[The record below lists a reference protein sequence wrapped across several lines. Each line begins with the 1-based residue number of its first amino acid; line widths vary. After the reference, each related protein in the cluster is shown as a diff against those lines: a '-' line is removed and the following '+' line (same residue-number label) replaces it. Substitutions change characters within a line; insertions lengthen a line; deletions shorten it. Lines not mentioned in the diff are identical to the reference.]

1 MSTTSNVHSVK
12 EAAQAL
18 HGFGFN
24 VIPCGKGVRSGW
36 SYKASSEEWE
46 QWQEDRQSVEAFEA
60 QPWDKATGLAIVH
73 GIGNVRAFDFDAI
86 KDKDTKQV
94 VRPVPF
100 EAVEAFCKELGLD
113 PASYEWIVQTGNG
126 WHVWVLADSFN
137 KQVLTGEDKDVARI
151 EFPPNEAF
159 ADSFGQFELRW
170 KNHITLVPPSQH
182 SVDKWY
188 RFKHCS
194 VPSSPPAMVQT
205 EAIVRAVNK
214 LCKVE
219 QVQRHSGNRLPESAQ
234 RHVGGWTADKVRN
247 LLAFIPKQQDHIEW
261 KKTVAGVVDA
271 IGAEQAVP
279 LLEEWSPIPSGEPQ
293 YRDVIKNGLDR
304 VTAGTLVHLAQR
316 HGWTGDG
323 DKLTLADQVQGYL
336 LQHFD
341 LQYNELRR
349 QLEYR
354 LRGGDAWNIATDR
367 TFEQWTV
374 TFEKVH
380 RKRVAVDKV
389 RLYAQD
395 QDVCRSF
402 DPIKDFFE
410 GLPAWDGSDHIEGLA
425 GTVLLDDEERR
436 DTFVRH
442 LKKWFVGTYSCGYF
456 GGAGGNKNELFLILQ
471 GGQGVGKTTFLRRL
485 VPKELERYRCEHYN
499 ATKKEDT
506 YSILSKSFVCI
517 DEELSS
523 MTKKD
528 TEDLKLLLSMESFEF
543 RSAYGRVEQSHP
555 RRVSF
560 CGSTNENTFLRDA
573 TGSRR
578 FLVHAITDVDR
589 KKLATVDFRQVW
601 AQAVALYDQGFE
613 HYLLPDEVQ
622 ELQRENAGF
631 EVTDHLEDTL
641 LRFLRPAVN
650 TERGEWL
657 TCTEVAERL
666 VKWHDEANTEAR
678 GTDYNAPV
686 FSVKNA
692 VTRLR
697 VDSFTLN
704 RLGNLL
710 VKHGFKKKAVK
721 LAGRTRQCYNV
732 VKQDGYK
739 TTVVPQ
745 NDTENGLE
753 NVPF

>member
-24 VIPCGKGVRSGW
+24 VIPCGKAVRGTW
-36 SYKASSEEWE
+36 SFKASTEDWN
-46 QWQEDRQSVEAFEA
+46 QWQEDRQSVGAFEA

-73 GIGNVRAFDFDAI
+73 GVGNVRAFDFDAI

-100 EAVEAFCKELGLD
+100 DTVEAFCNELGLD

-151 EFPPNEAF
+151 EFPPNGAF
-159 ADSFGQFELRW
+159 TDSFGQFELRW
-170 KNHITLVPPSQH
+170 KNHITLVPPSRH
-182 SVDKWY
+182 SEGKWY

-214 LCKVE
+214 LCQVE
-219 QVQRHSGNRLPESAQ
+219 QVQRHSGSRLPESK
-234 RHVGGWTADKVRN
+234 RTTVGAWTTDKVRN
-247 LLAFIPKQQDHIEW
+247 VLAFIPKQQDHIEW
-261 KKTVAGVVDA
+261 KKTVAAVVDA

-279 LLEEWSPIPSGEPQ
+279 LLQEWSPIPTGEPQ
-293 YRDVIKNGLDR
+293 YGDIIKTGLDR
-304 VTAGTLVHLAQR
+304 VTAGTLVHQAKQN
-316 HGWTGDG
+316 GWTGDG
-323 DKLTLADQVQGYL
+323 DKGTLADQVQGYL
-336 LQHFD
+336 LEHFE

-354 LRGGDAWNIATDR
+354 LRGGDVWHVATDR

-380 RKRVAVDKV
+380 GKRVAVDKV

-402 DPIKDFFE
+402 DPIKDFFD
-410 GLPAWDGSDHIEGLA
+410 GLPAWDGSDHIERLA
-425 GTVLLDDEERR
+425 ASVELEDEERR
-436 DTFVRH
+436 STFLVH

-471 GGQGVGKTTFLRRL
+471 GGQGVGKTTLLRKL

-499 ATKKEDT
+499 ASKKEDT

-543 RSAYGRVEQSHP
+543 RSAYGRTEQNHP

-560 CGSTNENTFLRDA
+560 CGSTNESTFLRDT

-578 FLVHAITDVDR
+578 FLVHAITNVDR
-589 KKLATVDFRQVW
+589 GTLGKVDFVQVW

-613 HYLLPDEVQ
+613 HYLLPDEVK
-622 ELQRENAGF
+622 ELQRQNAGF
-631 EVTDHLEDTL
+631 EVADHLEDTL
-641 LRFLRPAVN
+641 LRFLRPPIGN
-650 TERGEWL
+650 ERGEWWNP
-657 TCTEVAERL
+657 TEILER
-666 VKWHDEANTEAR
+666 VVQWHDEANTVQGANS
-678 GTDYNAPV
+678 YNAPV

-697 VDSFTLN
+697 VDKFN
-704 RLGNLL
+704 IDRVANLL
-710 VKHGFKKKAVK
+710 VKHGFEKKAVK
-721 LAGRTRQCYNV
+721 RAGMVKRAFHV
-732 VKQDGYK
+732 VKTDADKAVTPPTNEPG
-739 TTVVPQ
+739 
-745 NDTENGLE
+745 NEHE